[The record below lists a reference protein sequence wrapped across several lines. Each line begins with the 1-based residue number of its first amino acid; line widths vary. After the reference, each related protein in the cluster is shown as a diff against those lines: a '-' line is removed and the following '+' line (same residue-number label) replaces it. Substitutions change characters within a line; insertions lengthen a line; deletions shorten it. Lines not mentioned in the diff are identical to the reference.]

1 MSLLKHEDCMIGIPH
16 VKPSSQVVMIHET
29 LSRLGTLQL
38 AQRHDG
44 QNLGQPLRVR
54 RLLLCE

>member
-1 MSLLKHEDCMIGIPH
+1 MIGIPH